1 MIICLRPQPDCDA
14 DVAELTRRA
23 VQSVALPMLQVA
35 YLSGPPVLF
44 SSADQPGDYQGI
56 IITSKHASRYLAD
69 QANASSELRCLP
81 VWCVGSG
88 SANILRQAGFSIAY
102 AGKGNAADLADQ
114 VCQQGAAGPFLWL
127 SGRDVH
133 LDMTA
138 CLKAQ
143 GITVKRQVVYHA
155 DGLLTPY
162 QVVQD
167 HLLSEQPAAVIV
179 FSARTLEQFQLWLAE
194 YAPTAK
200 PVQLT
205 VLAASAGLAEQAR
218 AAGYPAFEADS
229 PDRQAVLQLCVDWF
243 QQKFVK
249 KSSQKLT

>member
-14 DVAELTRRA
+14 DVAELTSRA

-35 YLSGPPVLF
+35 YLSRPPVLF

-56 IITSKHASRYLAD
+56 IITSKHASRYLAEQPD
-69 QANASSELRCLP
+69 ASSELRCLP

-88 SANILRQAGFSIAY
+88 SANILRQAGFAIAY

-114 VCQQGAAGPFLWL
+114 VCQQRAAGPFLWL

-133 LDMTA
+133 LDMIA
-138 CLKAQ
+138 RLKAQ
-143 GITVKRQVVYHA
+143 GIMVKRQVVYRA
-155 DGLLTPY
+155 DGLLNPC
-162 QVVQD
+162 QVIQD
-167 HLLSEQPAAVIV
+167 HLLSEQPAAIIV

-229 PDRQAVLQLCVDWF
+229 PNRQAVLQLSVDWF
-243 QQKFVK
+243 QQKLK

>member
-14 DVAELTRRA
+14 DVAELTSRA

-56 IITSKHASRYLAD
+56 IITSKHASRYLSD
-69 QANASSELRCLP
+69 QPDASSKLRCLP
-81 VWCVGSG
+81 VWCVGNG
-88 SANILRQAGFSIAY
+88 SANILRQAGFAIAY
-102 AGKGNAADLADQ
+102 EGKGNAADLADQ
-114 VCQQGAAGPFLWL
+114 VCQQRAAGPFLWL
-127 SGRDVH
+127 SGQDVH
-133 LDMTA
+133 TDMTA
-138 CLKAQ
+138 RLKAQ
-143 GITVKRQVVYHA
+143 GIMVQRQVVYRT
-155 DGLLTPY
+155 DGLLIPY

-167 HLLSEQPAAVIV
+167 HLLSEQPAAIIV

-194 YAPTAK
+194 YVPTAK

-205 VLAASAGLAEQAR
+205 VLAASAALAEQAR
-218 AAGYPAFEADS
+218 AAGYQAREADS
-229 PDRQAVLQLCVDWF
+229 PNRQAVLQLSVDWF

-249 KSSQKLT
+249 KAHKN

>member
-1 MIICLRPQPDCDA
+1 M
-14 DVAELTRRA
+14 
-23 VQSVALPMLQVA
+23 
-35 YLSGPPVLF
+35 LF
-44 SSADQPGDYQGI
+44 SSADQRGDYQGI

-69 QANASSELRCLP
+69 QLDAFSELRYLP

-88 SANILRQAGFSIAY
+88 SANILRQAGFAIAY
-102 AGKGNAADLADQ
+102 AGKGNAADLANQ
-114 VCQQGAAGPFLWL
+114 VCQQEAAGPFLWL
-127 SGRDVH
+127 SGRDVY

-143 GITVKRQVVYHA
+143 GILVNRQVVYHA
-155 DGLLTPY
+155 DGLLTPS

-167 HLLSEQPAAVIV
+167 HLLSEQKAAVIV

-194 YAPTAK
+194 YVPTAK

-218 AAGYPAFEADS
+218 AVGYPAFEADS
-229 PDRQAVLQLCVDWF
+229 PDRQAVLKLSVEWF
-243 QQKFVK
+243 HQKFLK

>member
-1 MIICLRPQPDCDA
+1 
-14 DVAELTRRA
+14 
-23 VQSVALPMLQVA
+23 MLQVA

-44 SSADQPGDYQGI
+44 STADQPGDYQGI

-69 QANASSELRCLP
+69 QPDASSELRCLP

-88 SANILRQAGFSIAY
+88 SANILRQAGFAIAY

-114 VCQQGAAGPFLWL
+114 VCQQRVAGPFLWL
-127 SGRDVH
+127 SGQDVH

-138 CLKAQ
+138 RLKAQ
-143 GITVKRQVVYHA
+143 GIMVKRQVVYRA
-155 DGLLTPY
+155 ERLLTPY

-167 HLLSEQPAAVIV
+167 HLLSEQPAAIIV
-179 FSARTLEQFQLWLAE
+179 FSARTLVQFQLWLAE
-194 YAPTAK
+194 FVPTAK

-205 VLAASAGLAEQAR
+205 VLAASAALAEQAR

-229 PDRQAVLQLCVDWF
+229 PDRQAVLQLSVDWF
-243 QQKFVK
+243 QQNFIK
-249 KSSQKLT
+249 KAHKN

>member
-35 YLSGPPVLF
+35 YLSSPPLL
-44 SSADQPGDYQGI
+44 SSTADQSGDYQGI

-69 QANASSELRCLP
+69 QSDASSELRCLP

-88 SANILRQAGFSIAY
+88 SANILRQAGFPIAY

-114 VCQQGAAGPFLWL
+114 VCRRGAAGPFLWL

-167 HLLSEQPAAVIV
+167 HLLSEQKAAVII

-194 YAPTAK
+194 YVPTAK
-200 PVQLT
+200 PTQLT

-218 AAGYPAFEADS
+218 AVGYQAFEADS
-229 PDRQAVLQLCVDWF
+229 PDRQAVLQLSVDWF
-243 QQKFVK
+243 HQKFLK

>member
-23 VQSVALPMLQVA
+23 VQSVALPMLQVS
-35 YLSGPPVLF
+35 YLSGPPLLL
-44 SSADQPGDYQGI
+44 SKADQLGCYQGI
-56 IITSKHASRYLAD
+56 IITSKHASRYLAK
-69 QANASSELRCLP
+69 QADAYSELRCLP
-81 VWCVGSG
+81 AWCVGSG
-88 SANILRQAGFSIAY
+88 SANILQQAGFAIAY
-102 AGKGNAADLADQ
+102 VGNGNAADLADQ
-114 VCQQGAAGPFLWL
+114 VCRRGAAGPFLWL

-138 CLKAQ
+138 RLKAQ
-143 GITVKRQVVYHA
+143 GVTVKRQVVYHA
-155 DGLLTPY
+155 NGLLTPY

-167 HLLSEQPAAVIV
+167 HLLSEQQAAVIV

-194 YAPTAK
+194 YVPTAK

-218 AAGYPAFEADS
+218 AVGYPAFEADS
-229 PDRQAVLQLCVDWF
+229 PDRQAVLQLSVDWF
-243 QQKFVK
+243 HQKFLK

>member
-23 VQSVALPMLQVA
+23 VKSVALPMLQVA
-35 YLSGPPVLF
+35 YLPGPPVLF
-44 SSADQPGDYQGI
+44 SRADQPSCYQGI
-56 IITSKHASRYLAD
+56 IITSKHASRYLAE
-69 QANASSELRCLP
+69 QAHSHSELRCLP
-81 VWCVGSG
+81 AWCVGSG
-88 SANILRQAGFSIAY
+88 SANILRQAGFAIAY
-102 AGKGNAADLADQ
+102 AGKGNAADLANQ
-114 VCQQGAAGPFLWL
+114 VCQQEAAGPFLWL
-127 SGRDVH
+127 SGRDVY

-143 GITVKRQVVYHA
+143 GIVVNRQVVYHA
-155 DGLLTPY
+155 DGLLTPS

-167 HLLSEQPAAVIV
+167 HLLSEQPAAVMV

-194 YAPTAK
+194 YVPTAK
-200 PVQLT
+200 PLQLT
-205 VLAASAGLAEQAR
+205 VLAASVGLAEQAR
-218 AAGYPAFEADS
+218 AAGYPALKADS
-229 PDRQAVLQLCVDWF
+229 PDRQAVLQLSVDWV

>member
-35 YLSGPPVLF
+35 YLSGPSVLL
-44 SSADQPGDYQGI
+44 SSADQSGDYQGI

-69 QANASSELRCLP
+69 QPDASSELRCLP

-88 SANILRQAGFSIAY
+88 SANILRQAGFAIAY
-102 AGKGNAADLADQ
+102 TGKGNAADLADQ
-114 VCQQGAAGPFLWL
+114 VYQQRVAGPFLWL

-138 CLKAQ
+138 RLKAQ
-143 GITVKRQVVYHA
+143 GIMVKRQVVYRA

-167 HLLSEQPAAVIV
+167 HLLSEQPAAIIV

-194 YAPTAK
+194 FVPTAK

-205 VLAASAGLAEQAR
+205 VLAASAALAEQAR
-218 AAGYPAFEADS
+218 AAGYPAFKADS
-229 PDRQAVLQLCVDWF
+229 PDRHAVLQLSVDWF
-243 QQKFVK
+243 QRKFAK
-249 KSSQKLT
+249 KAHKN

>member
-44 SSADQPGDYQGI
+44 SRPDQIGCYQGI
-56 IITSKHASRYLAD
+56 IITSKHASRYLAE
-69 QANASSELRCLP
+69 QADAYSELRCVP
-81 VWCVGSG
+81 AWCVGSG
-88 SANILRQAGFSIAY
+88 SANILRQAGFAIAY
-102 AGKGNAADLADQ
+102 AGNGNAADLADK
-114 VCQQGAAGPFLWL
+114 VCSRGAAGPFLWL

-138 CLKAQ
+138 CLKGQ
-143 GITVKRQVVYHA
+143 GITVKRQVVYYA
-155 DGLLTPY
+155 DGLLDPY
-162 QVVQD
+162 QEVQD

-179 FSARTLEQFQLWLAE
+179 FSARTLKQFQLWLAE
-194 YAPTAK
+194 YVPTVK
-200 PVQLT
+200 PVQMT
-205 VLAASAGLAEQAR
+205 VLAASSGLAEQAR
-218 AAGYPAFEADS
+218 AAGFPAFEADS
-229 PDRQAVLQLCVDWF
+229 PDRQAILQLSVDWF

>member
-35 YLSGPPVLF
+35 YLSDPPVLF
-44 SSADQPGDYQGI
+44 SSADESGDYQGI
-56 IITSKHASRYLAD
+56 IITSKHASRYLAAQPD
-69 QANASSELRCLP
+69 ASSELRCLP
-81 VWCVGSG
+81 VWCVGNG
-88 SANILRQAGFSIAY
+88 SANILRKAGFAIAY

-127 SGRDVH
+127 SGRDVY

-143 GITVKRQVVYHA
+143 GIMVKRQVVYHA
-155 DGLLTPY
+155 DALLAPY

-179 FSARTLEQFQLWLAE
+179 FSTRTLEQFYLWLAK
-194 YAPTAK
+194 YVPTAK

-205 VLAASAGLAEQAR
+205 VLAASADLAEQAR
-218 AAGYPAFEADS
+218 AAGYPAFEAES
-229 PDRQAVLQLCVDWF
+229 PDRQAVLQLSVDWF
-243 QQKFVK
+243 QQKFIK
-249 KSSQKLT
+249 KAHKN

>member
-44 SSADQPGDYQGI
+44 SRPDQIGCYQGI

-69 QANASSELRCLP
+69 QPDASSELRCLP

-88 SANILRQAGFSIAY
+88 SANILRQAGFAIAY

-114 VCQQGAAGPFLWL
+114 VCQQRVAGPFLWL

-138 CLKAQ
+138 RLKAQ
-143 GITVKRQVVYHA
+143 GIMVKRQVVYRA

-167 HLLSEQPAAVIV
+167 HLLSEQPAAIIV
-179 FSARTLEQFQLWLAE
+179 FSARTFEQFQLWLAE
-194 YAPTAK
+194 FVPTAK

-205 VLAASAGLAEQAR
+205 VLAASAALAEQAR
-218 AAGYPAFEADS
+218 AAGYPAFKADS
-229 PDRQAVLQLCVDWF
+229 PDRQAVLQLSVDWF
-243 QQKFVK
+243 HQKFVK
-249 KSSQKLT
+249 KAHKN

>member
-1 MIICLRPQPDCDA
+1 
-14 DVAELTRRA
+14 
-23 VQSVALPMLQVA
+23 
-35 YLSGPPVLF
+35 
-44 SSADQPGDYQGI
+44 
-56 IITSKHASRYLAD
+56 
-69 QANASSELRCLP
+69 
-81 VWCVGSG
+81 
-88 SANILRQAGFSIAY
+88 
-102 AGKGNAADLADQ
+102 
-114 VCQQGAAGPFLWL
+114 GPFLWL

-133 LDMTA
+133 LDVTA